1 MYKVYNNQIKIS
13 SDIANFLKKVFPN
26 IRKTQLN
33 IIPFIFLGMNLA
45 ESVVASDIAKELKG
59 DFSLVQF
66 DSVIKRIRRFFKNK
80 HFNPYDFY
88 DGIIRFV
95 INNYR
100 LKHND
105 NRVHIILDHMFSH
118 DNYTVFMISMRIGK
132 SGIPLW
138 FRAFEGRDCPDA
150 FKEELLKQGISYV
163 SSLFK
168 ENNKN
173 FDLIFL
179 ADRWFNSTSLM
190 EYINTLG
197 HTYIFRLKKN
207 FKVFIFDK
215 KEGHYIW
222 NWLDNLRR
230 LKNHPVYYN
239 DIYFTESKYISNI
252 VISSSKKTNDPWIL
266 ITNGDS
272 KRAIK
277 DYSYRFGGIET
288 IFKNQKSN
296 GFYLE
301 KTVNASL
308 KYFESLYALAC
319 FSILYNT
326 ILGADYIKNS
336 KSYKNVKITT
346 HTISNGKKTRV
357 LSLFNTGLILFH
369 LAFNSSRYIRL
380 PFSFILYDV

>member
-1 MYKVYNNQIKIS
+1 MSKVYNNQDKIS

-26 IRKTQLN
+26 IRKSQLN
-33 IIPFIFLGMNLA
+33 IIPFIFLGMNLS
-45 ESVVASDIAKELKG
+45 ESSVASDIAKHLKG

-66 DSVIKRIRRFFKNK
+66 NSVIKRIRRFLKNK
-80 HFNPYDFY
+80 HFHPYDFY

-95 INNYR
+95 INNYNI
-100 LKHND
+100 KHSD
-105 NRVHIILDHMFSH
+105 KRVHIILDHTFSH

-132 SGIPLW
+132 TGIPLW
-138 FRAFEGRDCPDA
+138 FRSFSGRDCSDA
-150 FKEELLKQGISYV
+150 FKEDLLKQGISYV
-163 SSLFK
+163 SSLFD
-168 ENNKN
+168 NS

-190 EYINTLG
+190 DFINSLG

-222 NWLDNLRR
+222 KWIDNLRK
-230 LKNHPVYYN
+230 LKNCPVYYN
-239 DIYFTESKYISNI
+239 DIYFTESKYTTNI

-266 ITNGDS
+266 VSNGDL
-272 KRAIK
+272 KKAIK

-296 GFYLE
+296 GFYIE

-319 FSILYNT
+319 FSILYNV

-336 KSYKNVKITT
+336 KCYKNVKITT
-346 HTISNGKKTRV
+346 HTFSKGKKIRV
-357 LSLFNTGLILFH
+357 LSLFNTGLTLFH
-369 LAFNSSRYIRL
+369 MAFNSSRYIRL

>member
-1 MYKVYNNQIKIS
+1 
-13 SDIANFLKKVFPN
+13 
-26 IRKTQLN
+26 
-33 IIPFIFLGMNLA
+33 
-45 ESVVASDIAKELKG
+45 
-59 DFSLVQF
+59 
-66 DSVIKRIRRFFKNK
+66 
-80 HFNPYDFY
+80 
-88 DGIIRFV
+88 
-95 INNYR
+95 
-100 LKHND
+100 
-105 NRVHIILDHMFSH
+105 
-118 DNYTVFMISMRIGK
+118 MI
-132 SGIPLW
+132 
-138 FRAFEGRDCPDA
+138 
-150 FKEELLKQGISYV
+150 
-163 SSLFK
+163 
-168 ENNKN
+168 
-173 FDLIFL
+173 
-179 ADRWFNSTSLM
+179 
-190 EYINTLG
+190 
-197 HTYIFRLKKN
+197 
-207 FKVFIFDK
+207 K

-230 LKNHPVYYN
+230 LKNYPVYYN

-308 KYFESLYALAC
+308 KYFESLYAFAC

-357 LSLFNTGLILFH
+357 LSLFNTGLTLFH
-369 LAFNSSRYIRL
+369 MAFNSSRYIS

>member
-1 MYKVYNNQIKIS
+1 MYKVYNNQNKIS
-13 SDIANFLKKVFPN
+13 SDIVNFLKKVFPN

-33 IIPFIFLGMNLA
+33 IIPFIFLGMNLS

-88 DGIIRFV
+88 DGIIKFV

-150 FKEELLKQGISYV
+150 FKEELLKQDISYV

-168 ENNKN
+168 ENNKK

-266 ITNGDS
+266 ITNGDY

-308 KYFESLYALAC
+308 KYFESLYAFAC